1 MSSSWSPAFAAAVH
15 AALVRRCPPA
25 AGGAA
30 LAELSQALVEALEL
44 GELDLPLT
52 STRAAVARASGWLE
66 GDDSLLLQRGDRI

>member
-25 AGGAA
+25 SEDAE
-30 LAELSQALVEALEL
+30 LAELSQALVEALER

-52 STRAAVARASGWLE
+52 PDRCRGSSQRLAGRRRFTVAPAG
-66 GDDSLLLQRGDRI
+66 